1 MPARTDIDWQ
11 LIYFLWR
18 FGNFGFKRIALQTKI
33 PASTIRAHALAH
45 NWSRPAV
52 LPEPL
57 SKPNGSPKTR
67 QNGTRTAATT
77 GEENAVNYF
86 AADPRT
92 IRRAL
97 ADNESANGSR
107 GPTSD

>member
-52 LPEPL
+52 LLGPV
-57 SKPNGSPKTR
+57 SKSNGSPKTR
-67 QNGTRTAATT
+67 QNGKRTASTT

-92 IRRAL
+92 IRKAL
-97 ADNESANGSR
+97 ADKESTECAT
-107 GPTSD
+107 GPTPD